1 MEQCQAEFHDMSLDD
16 RDLPPLSPPFFTVQ
30 ELADAMG
37 LTRRHVYR
45 LLEDPDA
52 PLMSTQSGEKARHR
66 IFLNRVADHW
76 DEDTA
81 VEVAWAVHEARGE

>member
-1 MEQCQAEFHDMSLDD
+1 MSLDE
-16 RDLPPLSPPFFTVQ
+16 RELPPLTPPFLTVQ

-45 LLEDPDA
+45 LLEDPDV
-52 PLMSTQSGEKARHR
+52 PLTSTQSGQKARHR

-81 VEVAWAVHEARGE
+81 VWVARAVHEARGD